1 MSKTTA
7 QNKKKGVSFFNWIA
21 AVFKSKR
28 ARNILF
34 AFFLVFA
41 TLSMFF
47 IDTQNAI
54 RDKEGGIL
62 NFLTNNFVADFFIA
76 IGIGRYDVTA
86 SAWTLFG
93 CIMAVILVIFLGNI
107 IAPKFVDNKVAK
119 NSGLFA
125 SEKKIRIFYTILF
138 YFFLTLIA
146 GVIIVV
152 SYFLG
157 AFKWFDSNATEKS
170 PFISLLIMLG
180 FFIGFVFAIILA
192 AFIVYV
198 IIRAIFGIIM
208 FVFKGKKK
216 VAQSEPEAEVVA
228 EPVKAETV
236 ATEAPVTETEEPAK
250 PVKEEVIVVKEKP
263 AKPAKAAPA
272 KPAKPAAAKA
282 PAPVREKTMRK
293 VVVKS
298 FKAKMYQAT
307 KEQVAYYGDVK
318 NYLLS
323 YRRVNSR
330 TSWSYDSFNIGRK
343 KAVKLAFRG
352 KTLVAYLA
360 LDPAAYKGTKY
371 YPHDVGSKKKY
382 AETPMMVK
390 VKSERG
396 VKFLKELIDVI
407 CKDLGKKKVFV
418 PEQYKFPRMSEKKL
432 IEAGLAKQTYV
443 NL

>member
-7 QNKKKGVSFFNWIA
+7 QNTKKGVSFFNWIA

-170 PFISLLIMLG
+170 PFISL
-180 FFIGFVFAIILA
+180 
-192 AFIVYV
+192 
-198 IIRAIFGIIM
+198 
-208 FVFKGKKK
+208 
-216 VAQSEPEAEVVA
+216 
-228 EPVKAETV
+228 
-236 ATEAPVTETEEPAK
+236 
-250 PVKEEVIVVKEKP
+250 
-263 AKPAKAAPA
+263 
-272 KPAKPAAAKA
+272 
-282 PAPVREKTMRK
+282 
-293 VVVKS
+293 
-298 FKAKMYQAT
+298 
-307 KEQVAYYGDVK
+307 
-318 NYLLS
+318 
-323 YRRVNSR
+323 
-330 TSWSYDSFNIGRK
+330 
-343 KAVKLAFRG
+343 
-352 KTLVAYLA
+352 
-360 LDPAAYKGTKY
+360 
-371 YPHDVGSKKKY
+371 
-382 AETPMMVK
+382 
-390 VKSERG
+390 
-396 VKFLKELIDVI
+396 
-407 CKDLGKKKVFV
+407 
-418 PEQYKFPRMSEKKL
+418 
-432 IEAGLAKQTYV
+432 
-443 NL
+443 

>member
-1 MSKTTA
+1 MSEITV
-7 QNKKKGVSFFNWIA
+7 QNKKKGASFFKWIA

-28 ARNILF
+28 SRDILF

-93 CIMAVILVIFLGNI
+93 CILAVILVIFLGNI

-125 SEKKIRIFYTILF
+125 SEKKIRIFYTIVF
-138 YFFLTLIA
+138 YFALVLIA
-146 GVIIVV
+146 GVIILI

-157 AFKWFDSNATEKS
+157 AFKWFGSNTVEES

-180 FFIGFVFAIILA
+180 FFLGFVFAIILA
-192 AFIVYV
+192 VFIIYV
-198 IIRAIFGIIM
+198 ILRAIVGIIILM
-208 FVFKGKKK
+208 FKGKKK
-216 VAQSEPEAEVVA
+216 VAQSAPEAEVVA
-228 EPVKAETV
+228 EPVKAETA
-236 ATEAPVTETEEPAK
+236 ATKAPVTETEEPAK
-250 PVKEEVIVVKEKP
+250 PVKEEVIVVEE
-263 AKPAKAAPA
+263 KPAKAAPA

-298 FKAKMYQAT
+298 FRAKMHQAT

-432 IEAGLAKQTYV
+432 IEEGLAKQTYV